1 MKNIKP
7 KPFSRN
13 ADKGGWSRTEAYCY
27 LLIKIPRLPKTDQK
41 QAVRTCLKLIESRSS
56 DIKKKGQNDFKRFI
70 SPTNIT
76 NDGEIADKV
85 IYRLDEEAIAREE
98 MYDGFYAICTNLD
111 DDASAIT
118 KINHRRWE
126 IEECFRVMKSEF
138 KARPV
143 YLSRDDSIQAHFTTC
158 FLALTLYKIGR
169 AHV

>member
-1 MKNIKP
+1 MTGVQTC
-7 KPFSRN
+7 
-13 ADKGGWSRTEAYCY
+13 A
-27 LLIKIPRLPKTDQK
+27 LP
-41 QAVRTCLKLIESRSS
+41 
-56 DIKKKGQNDFKRFI
+56 
-70 SPTNIT
+70 
-76 NDGEIADKV
+76 
-85 IYRLDEEAIAREE
+85 IYEEAIAREE

-158 FLALTLYKIGR
+158 FLALTLYRYLEKRLGEKFTSHDIVSGLR
-169 AHV
+169 EMNF